1 MSAESQFIALMNAE
15 NRFISLMNAE
25 NRFIVFHKQI
35 CYTGTA
41 YDFNWD
47 GENI

>member
-1 MSAESQFIALMNAE
+1 MSVE
-15 NRFISLMNAE
+15 NRFIYLMSAE
-25 NRFIVFHKQI
+25 NRFIVFHKRI
-35 CYTGTA
+35 CYTGIA

>member
-1 MSAESQFIALMNAE
+1 MSVEIRFIYLMSVD
-15 NRFISLMNAE
+15 NRFTYLMSTE
-25 NRFIVFHKQI
+25 NRFIVFHKRI

-47 GENI
+47 GEDI